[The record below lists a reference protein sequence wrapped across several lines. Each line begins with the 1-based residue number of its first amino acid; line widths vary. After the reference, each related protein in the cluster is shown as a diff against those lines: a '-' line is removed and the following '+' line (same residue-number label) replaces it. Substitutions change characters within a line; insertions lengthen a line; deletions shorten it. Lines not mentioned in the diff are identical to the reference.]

1 MKKAAQHP
9 IVLVAAKPAGARGL
23 PPTSADRWLD
33 TVYEQ
38 HVSTVARWA
47 RRLGGPALDVE
58 DVVQDV
64 FMVALRRPGDFHGD
78 AGVRTWLFRITN
90 NVVRSRRRRER
101 VRRWL
106 FRLHGPSTEEAIAAV
121 TPLESIERRE
131 SAARL
136 HAALDDLPDIYRTAF
151 ILYELEGLPCEE
163 VAALVGVDVGTVW
176 VRLHRGRAKL
186 LAALKVR
193 EARRTRAAPGPAAG
207 KVAR

>member
-1 MKKAAQHP
+1 VKKAAQHP
-9 IVLVAAKPAGARGL
+9 IRLVVAKPAGSRGL
-23 PPTSADRWLD
+23 PPTAADRWLD
-33 TVYEQ
+33 AVYEQ

-47 RRLGGPALDVE
+47 RRLGGPGLDVE

-64 FMVALRRPGDFHGD
+64 FMVALRRPGEFQGE

-90 NVVRSRRRRER
+90 NIVRSRRRRDR

-106 FRLHGPSTEEAIAAV
+106 FRLHGPSAEDAIAPV

-136 HAALDDLPDIYRTAF
+136 QAALDDIPDIYRTAF

-163 VAALVGVDVGTVW
+163 VSALVGADVRTVW

-186 LAALKVR
+186 LSALNAH
-193 EARRTRAAPGPAAG
+193 EARRARAAPGAAAG
-207 KVAR
+207 NVTR

>member
-1 MKKAAQHP
+1 VKKAAQQP
-9 IVLVAAKPAGARGL
+9 IVLVAAKPAGSRGL
-23 PPTSADRWLD
+23 PPTAADQWLD
-33 TVYEQ
+33 AVYEQ

-47 RRLGGPALDVE
+47 RRLGGPAVDVE

-64 FMVALRRPGDFHGD
+64 FMVALRRQGEFRGDG
-78 AGVRTWLFRITN
+78 GVRTWLFRITN

-106 FRLHGPSTEEAIAAV
+106 FRLHGPSAEEPVATV

-136 HAALDDLPDIYRTAF
+136 HGALDDIPDIYRTAF

-163 VAALVGVDVGTVW
+163 VAAMVGVDVGTVW

-186 LAALKVR
+186 LAALKIR
-193 EARRTRAAPGPAAG
+193 EARHARTAVGPAAG
-207 KVAR
+207 KVER